1 MSNVEPNRKLYKYTE
16 TEYTEYLEG
25 IDGNYN
31 HKAFLEFEN
40 WLKANDP
47 SYNYNLN
54 VFLQNH
60 ISPYNVEYYL
70 EKINPPYTIVAN
82 DSTRITN
89 FCVKNTTSKSATES
103 SFIQDSSFCLY
114 FGFEVSIS
122 CGSSGTIE
130 LAFTDSIVDAMF
142 ICVGGGGGGGGGG
155 SGNYNCGG
163 SGGGGGGLGFISVD
177 LSSGIYYSM
186 TVGSGG
192 EGGNVNTNGGDG
204 NCSIIQYEDND
215 ENYII
220 CSCSGG
226 GGGVYISNISNYIN
240 GQTIVAGIGGYC
252 NKLLN
257 NSTNNTFGVGGMGGL
272 GGIQSDGNFGG
283 GGYYGSGTYYG
294 YNGIGTYGQYYVGP
308 FYFSSNAT
316 NSCTTNGM
324 IALSIPIEL
333 DTSSAIVA
341 PCIPNNFSG
350 GGIGGNQG
358 LNEIGNTGYGS
369 GGRGGS
375 PNTPGTNGENGII
388 YCYFTYPQTRIEYE
402 NLTKEYETWVAP
414 INFCWTNLMEVYY
427 IWKRFFNICFTE
439 NYKIAYELYTTTGDI
454 DYCGNYIDIDIS
466 YYDSSY
472 VTQQFQQFE
481 YDLIGYLKQILEN
494 DDYFKARMKALIVY
508 GESYYAKYG
517 ELLTMYYYN
526 RFYKKQYTV
535 EEYYKLVFQYINK
548 IVNEDVEEFVNKYS
562 TDFPKLCDYSFNFL
576 NFSDYSFN
584 FSDYSFNFSDYSNN
598 FSDYSINFSDYYY

>member
-1 MSNVEPNRKLYKYTE
+1 M
-16 TEYTEYLEG
+16 
-25 IDGNYN
+25 
-31 HKAFLEFEN
+31 
-40 WLKANDP
+40 
-47 SYNYNLN
+47 
-54 VFLQNH
+54 
-60 ISPYNVEYYL
+60 
-70 EKINPPYTIVAN
+70 
-82 DSTRITN
+82 IT
-89 FCVKNTTSKSATES
+89 
-103 SFIQDSSFCLY
+103 
-114 FGFEVSIS
+114 
-122 CGSSGTIE
+122 
-130 LAFTDSIVDAMF
+130 
-142 ICVGGGGGGGGGG
+142 
-155 SGNYNCGG
+155 
-163 SGGGGGGLGFISVD
+163 
-177 LSSGIYYSM
+177 
-186 TVGSGG
+186 
-192 EGGNVNTNGGDG
+192 
-204 NCSIIQYEDND
+204 
-215 ENYII
+215 
-220 CSCSGG
+220 
-226 GGGVYISNISNYIN
+226 
-240 GQTIVAGIGGYC
+240 
-252 NKLLN
+252 
-257 NSTNNTFGVGGMGGL
+257 
-272 GGIQSDGNFGG
+272 
-283 GGYYGSGTYYG
+283 
-294 YNGIGTYGQYYVGP
+294 
-308 FYFSSNAT
+308 
-316 NSCTTNGM
+316 
-324 IALSIPIEL
+324 LSIPIEL

-427 IWKRFFNICFTE
+427 IWKRFFNICYTE

-494 DDYFKARMKALIVY
+494 DDYFKARMKALTVY
-508 GESYYAKYG
+508 HESYYAKYG

-526 RFYKKQYTV
+526 KYYKKQYTV

-584 FSDYSFNFSDYSNN
+584 FSDYSFNFSDYPNN